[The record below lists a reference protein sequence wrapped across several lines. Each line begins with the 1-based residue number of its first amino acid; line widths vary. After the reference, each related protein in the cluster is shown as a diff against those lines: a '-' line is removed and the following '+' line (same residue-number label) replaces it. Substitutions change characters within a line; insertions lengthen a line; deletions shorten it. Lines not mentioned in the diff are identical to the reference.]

1 MTTPIL
7 DPERLVKALDAEGVR
22 FVLVG
27 ALGARLFGFPRVTAV
42 ADIAPAS
49 DADNME
55 RLARALRT
63 LHVRVFTETI
73 PEGLSFDVSAAMLAR
88 STLWNLT
95 CDAGR
100 LDLVFEPHGTSGF
113 DDLVTTAVPFDL
125 FGARVLVAPLRDTL
139 RMKDASG
146 RPQDRQDAML
156 IRSMLQQRG
165 G

>member
-27 ALGARLFGFPRVTAV
+27 ALGARLFGFPRVTAD
-42 ADIAPAS
+42 ADITPAI

-55 RLARALRT
+55 RLARALRA
-63 LHVRVFTETI
+63 LHARVFTESI

-88 STLWNLT
+88 SSLWNLT

-100 LDLVFEPHGTSGF
+100 LDLVFEPLGTRGF
-113 DDLVTTAVPFDL
+113 DDLATTAVPFDL

-139 RMKDASG
+139 RMKEASG

-156 IRSMLQQRG
+156 IRSMLQQQNG
-165 G
+165 